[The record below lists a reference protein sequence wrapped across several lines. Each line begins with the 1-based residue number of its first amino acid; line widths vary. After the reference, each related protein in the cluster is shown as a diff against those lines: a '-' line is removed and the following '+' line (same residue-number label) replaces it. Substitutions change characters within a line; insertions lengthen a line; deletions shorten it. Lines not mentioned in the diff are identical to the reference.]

1 MSNSPTQVPPGKS
14 LFFAFF
20 LDFFLSFFFLLSFS
34 LSVVS
39 FTSPWM
45 RGETH
50 NQWLCFSEMLQRLGI
65 AVSRSKA
72 RDCCEQISV
81 GLIRRHEAIR
91 HQATS
96 LLNGL
101 GFGVSA
107 LL

>member
-20 LDFFLSFFFLLSFS
+20 LDFLLSFFFLLSFS

-65 AVSRSKA
+65 AVSRS
-72 RDCCEQISV
+72 V
-81 GLIRRHEAIR
+81 
-91 HQATS
+91 
-96 LLNGL
+96 L
-101 GFGVSA
+101 GSYDGTKQSDTKRLHF
-107 LL
+107 